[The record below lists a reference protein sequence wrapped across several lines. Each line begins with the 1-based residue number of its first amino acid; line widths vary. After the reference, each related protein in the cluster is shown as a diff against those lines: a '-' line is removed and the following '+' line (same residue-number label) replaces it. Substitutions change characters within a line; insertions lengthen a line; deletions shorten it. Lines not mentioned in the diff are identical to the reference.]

1 MRGPRG
7 DPRTH
12 RARRRQLLRR
22 TRRPLAPR
30 TERPGGLPLL
40 RRRRPRGARRQP
52 ERLAAQHRGHHQQAR
67 QRARDDAPSGAVLR
81 ARAGRRRW
89 AQAFPLCGRPRAE
102 GTGHV
107 SLDTVDSRRLREVA
121 LTPEEYRVIVEK
133 LRRPPNA
140 VELGMLGV
148 LWSEHCS
155 YKSSKALLR
164 RLPSTGDAV
173 LQGPGENAGAVEI
186 GAGWAAVFKI
196 ESHNHPSAIEPYQ
209 GAATGVG
216 GIIRDVIVAGIGG
229 YGNCIG
235 IPTVGGEVY
244 FDECY
249 ANNPIVN
256 AMCVG
261 LVRVDRLMRA
271 RAEGTGNSLMLVG
284 ADTGRDGI
292 HGASFASVE
301 LDESSS
307 ERRPAVQVGNPF
319 LEKCLLEA
327 CMDLA
332 HTDAVVAVQD
342 LGAAGLTSSVAEC
355 AGRVPG
361 AGARIDVSLVPRRER
376 GMTPYDVM
384 LSESQERMLVVVQRG
399 REAEVE
405 RIFKT
410 WDLTSAVIG
419 DVTDDGHLT
428 VFDQAEVVA
437 RLPIELLTDGAPVRR
452 LVGMSA
458 EPRPSLHLDS
468 LPPLVDAGQSLLRLL
483 ASPNLCSRR
492 PIFRRYD
499 HLVGDSTVVAPG
511 GDAALLRVKG
521 TRLGLAMTTDC
532 NARYCHLDPN
542 LGAQHAVAE
551 AARNIIATGARP
563 LAVTDCLNLANPDRP
578 EVYWELEDT
587 IAGLAQACRALELP
601 IVSGNVSLYND
612 SAGTSAIHPTPVV
625 GMIGVIDDYAR
636 RLEAGLKHEGDFVLL
651 VGSSLNDLGG
661 SEYLKVEHG
670 TVAGRPPALDL
681 TREATVNRL
690 ILAAAKAGQL
700 RSAHDCGD
708 GGMLVA
714 LAECCLLGGMGVRCP
729 ALRPEAPLR
738 LDAGFFG
745 ETPGRFIV
753 SVASRAMPELQT
765 LARRHH
771 VEISLLGM
779 AGGDTVEF
787 EGQFRLSLDQIRQAW
802 ETGLHH

>member
-1 MRGPRG
+1 M
-7 DPRTH
+7 
-12 RARRRQLLRR
+12 
-22 TRRPLAPR
+22 
-30 TERPGGLPLL
+30 
-40 RRRRPRGARRQP
+40 
-52 ERLAAQHRGHHQQAR
+52 
-67 QRARDDAPSGAVLR
+67 
-81 ARAGRRRW
+81 
-89 AQAFPLCGRPRAE
+89 
-102 GTGHV
+102 

-121 LTPEEYRVIVEK
+121 LTSEEYRVIVEK

-155 YKSSKALLR
+155 YKTSKTLLR

-186 GAGWAAVFKI
+186 GSGWAAVFKI

-216 GIIRDVIVAGIGG
+216 GIIRDVIAMGARPIALLDSLRFGPLPGSRHHFDGVVAGIGG

-319 LEKCLLEA
+319 LEKLLLEA

-332 HTDAVVAVQD
+332 QTDAIVAVQD

-399 REAEVE
+399 RESEVE
-405 RIFKT
+405 RIFST

-428 VFDQAEVVA
+428 VFDQTEVVA
-437 RLPIELLTDGAPVRR
+437 RLPIVLLTDGAPPRR
-452 LVGMSA
+452 LAGIA
-458 EPRPSLHLDS
+458 PEPAPSLRLDS
-468 LPPLVDAGQSLLRLL
+468 LPPLLDPGESLLRLL

-499 HLVGDSTVVAPG
+499 HMVGDSTVVGPG
-511 GDAALLRVKG
+511 GDAALLRIKG

-542 LGAQHAVAE
+542 LGVQHAVAE
-551 AARNIIATGARP
+551 AARNIVATGARP
-563 LAVTDCLNLANPDRP
+563 VAVTDCLNLANPDRP
-578 EVYWELEDT
+578 EVYWELEET

-601 IVSGNVSLYND
+601 IVSGNVSLYNETFPAT
-612 SAGTSAIHPTPVV
+612 SGAPAPLGAGGLPRSGPPDGEVHSGIHPTPVV
-625 GMIGVIDDYAR
+625 GMIGVIDDYAH

-681 TREATVNRL
+681 AREAAVNRL

-700 RSAHDCGD
+700 RSAHDCAD

-729 ALRPEAPLR
+729 TLRPEAPLR
-738 LDAGFFG
+738 LDAAFFG

-753 SVASRAMPELQT
+753 SVGSRAMPELQT

-787 EGQFRLSLDQIRQAW
+787 EGQFRLSLEQMRQAW
-802 ETGLHH
+802 EGGLLH

>member
-1 MRGPRG
+1 V
-7 DPRTH
+7 
-12 RARRRQLLRR
+12 
-22 TRRPLAPR
+22 
-30 TERPGGLPLL
+30 
-40 RRRRPRGARRQP
+40 
-52 ERLAAQHRGHHQQAR
+52 AA
-67 QRARDDAPSGAVLR
+67 
-81 ARAGRRRW
+81 
-89 AQAFPLCGRPRAE
+89 
-102 GTGHV
+102 
-107 SLDTVDSRRLREVA
+107 VDSSRLREVA

-155 YKSSKALLR
+155 YKSSKTLLR
-164 RLPSTGDAV
+164 RLPSSGASV

-186 GAGWAAVFKI
+186 GQGWAAVFKI

-216 GIIRDVIVAGIGG
+216 GIIRDVIAMGARPIALLDSLRFGPLPASRHHFEGVVAGIGG

-249 ANNPIVN
+249 AQNPLVN

-271 RAEGTGNSLMLVG
+271 RAEGTGNSLLLVG

-355 AGRVPG
+355 AARVPG
-361 AGARIDVSLVPRRER
+361 AGARIDVSLVPRREK
-376 GMTPYDVM
+376 GMSPYDVM
-384 LSESQERMLVVVQRG
+384 LSESQERMLVVVERG

-419 DVTDDGHLT
+419 DVTDDGQLT
-428 VFDQAEVVA
+428 VFDRTEVAA
-437 RLPIELLTDGAPVRR
+437 RLPIDLLTDGAPQRR
-452 LVGMSA
+452 LVGIA
-458 EPRPSLHLDS
+458 PEAPPSLHLDS
-468 LPPLVDAGQSLLRLL
+468 LPPLVNAGESLLRLL

-492 PIFRRYD
+492 PVFRRYD
-499 HLVGDSTVVAPG
+499 HMVGDSTVVAPG
-511 GDAALLRVKG
+511 GDAAVLRIKG

-551 AARNIIATGARP
+551 AARNIVATGAEP

-578 EVYWELEDT
+578 EVYWELEET
-587 IAGLAQACRALELP
+587 IAGLAQACRALEVP

-612 SAGTSAIHPTPVV
+612 SSGASAIHPTPVV
-625 GMIGVIDDYAR
+625 GMIGLIEDYGR
-636 RLEAGLKHEGDFVLL
+636 RLEAGLKNEGDFVLL
-651 VGSSLNDLGG
+651 VGSSHNDLGG

-670 TVAGRPPALDL
+670 TVAGRPPVLDL
-681 TREATVNRL
+681 AREGAVNRL
-690 ILAAAKAGQL
+690 ILAAAKAGLL
-700 RSAHDCGD
+700 RSAHDCAE

-714 LAECCLLGGMGVRCP
+714 LAECCLLGGIGVRCP

-738 LDAGFFG
+738 LDAAFFG

-753 SVASRAMPELQT
+753 SAGSRAMPELQT
-765 LARRHH
+765 LSRRHH

-779 AGGDTVEF
+779 SGGETIEF
-787 EGQFRLSLDQIRQAW
+787 EGQFRLALADARQAW
-802 ETGLHH
+802 EGGLLH

>member
-1 MRGPRG
+1 MALPATVTVTP
-7 DPRTH
+7 DVV
-12 RARRRQLLRR
+12 RQH
-22 TRRPLAPR
+22 
-30 TERPGGLPLL
+30 G
-40 RRRRPRGARRQP
+40 
-52 ERLAAQHRGHHQQAR
+52 
-67 QRARDDAPSGAVLR
+67 
-81 ARAGRRRW
+81 
-89 AQAFPLCGRPRAE
+89 
-102 GTGHV
+102 
-107 SLDTVDSRRLREVA
+107 
-121 LTPEEYRVIVEK
+121 LTPEEYERLCTLLGRE
-133 LRRPPNA
+133 PNY
-140 VELGMLGV
+140 VELGICSVM
-148 LWSEHCS
+148 WSEHCS
-155 YKSSKALLR
+155 YKSSR
-164 RLPSTGDAV
+164 RWLKELPTTGPAV
-173 LQGPGENAGAVEI
+173 LQGPGENAGAVSI
-186 GAGWAAVFKI
+186 GDGLAVVFKI

-216 GIIRDVIVAGIGG
+216 GIIRDVIAMGARPIALLDSLRFGPLPGSRHHFDGVVAGIAG

-249 ANNPIVN
+249 AQNPLVN

-361 AGARIDVSLVPRRER
+361 AGARIDISLVPRRER

-384 LSESQERMLVVVQRG
+384 LSESQERMLVVVERG

-405 RIFKT
+405 RIFQT

-428 VFDQAEVVA
+428 VFDQTEVVA
-437 RLPIELLTDGAPVRR
+437 RLPIDLLTDGAPLRR
-452 LVGMSA
+452 LASMSP
-458 EPRPSLHLDS
+458 EPPPSLHLDS

-499 HLVGDSTVVAPG
+499 HMVGDSTVVAPG

-532 NARYCHLDPN
+532 NASYCHLDPH

-551 AARNIIATGARP
+551 AARNIVATGARP

-578 EVYWELEDT
+578 EVYWELEET

-601 IVSGNVSLYND
+601 IVSGNVSLYNETFP
-612 SAGTSAIHPTPVV
+612 ATSAAPAPVV
-625 GMIGVIDDYAR
+625 GMIGVIDDYRR
-636 RLEAGLKHEGDFVLL
+636 RLEAGLKNEGDFVLL
-651 VGSSLNDLGG
+651 VGSSHNDLGG

-670 TVAGRPPALDL
+670 TVAGRPPAIDFASE
-681 TREATVNRL
+681 TAVNRL
-690 ILAAAKAGQL
+690 ILAAARSGLL
-700 RSAHDCGD
+700 RSAHDCAD
-708 GGMLVA
+708 GGMLVG

-738 LDAGFFG
+738 LDAAFFG

-753 SVASRAMPELQT
+753 SAPSRAMPELQT

-779 AGGDTVEF
+779 AGGETVEF
-787 EGQFRLSLDQIRQAW
+787 EGQFRLSLEEMRQAW
-802 ETGLHH
+802 EGGLLH